1 MRNNPMTLPGTA
13 ADNAGLIDTALREGR
28 MVILESFQPDRI
40 LISVTPPRTHTHSNH
55 QQEPE
60 K

>member
-1 MRNNPMTLPGTA
+1 MTLPGTA

-40 LISVTPPRTHTHSNH
+40 LISATPPRTHTHSNH